1 MRKEFYTTDEEIQ
14 ALRDEMK
21 EARKKSKYKSKKS
34 KYVKIISN
42 TMFGLVV
49 VFLTSTLFLVDKV
62 KSTGEVPN
70 VFGYQL
76 YQVETGSMIPTLDV
90 GSIIISKEPKSPE
103 SLEVGDIVTF
113 DSGETIIT
121 HRIIEIIKEDNE
133 IKYRT
138 KGDNPV
144 NTPDLEL
151 LEPENIKGKFVVKVP
166 FS

>member
-14 ALRDEMK
+14 ALRDEMNK
-21 EARKKSKYKSKKS
+21 ARKKSKYKNNKI
-34 KYVKIISN
+34 KYTKIISN
-42 TMFGLVV
+42 TIFGLLVIL
-49 VFLTSTLFLVDKV
+49 LTSTLFLVDRV
-62 KSTGEVPN
+62 KSTGEVPS

-76 YQVETGSMIPTLDV
+76 YQVETGSMVPTLDV
-90 GSIIISKEPKSPE
+90 GSIIISKEPKSSE
-103 SLEVGDIVTF
+103 NLEVGDIVTF
-113 DSGETIIT
+113 DSGENIIT
-121 HRIIEIIKEDNE
+121 HRIIEVVKEENE

-151 LEPENIKGKFVVKVP
+151 LDPENIKGKFVMKIP